1 MSGGL
6 INIVHVFPTDSFRR
20 YRVSISHF
28 LDELSQVQCY
38 FSSDFYRPPDILV
51 GKLRFYRDSFFLS
64 FIFFRHLPTE
74 LAERNSTKTGH
85 MLGSECG
92 LNPLTSVLRL
102 LLRAIKQLICV
113 ECKVQSLYFNQIVS
127 ERFKPIFSFC
137 LQDGIAVRI

>member
-74 LAERNSTKTGH
+74 LAERNSTKNRPYARKWVRFEPIDV
-85 MLGSECG
+85 S
-92 LNPLTSVLRL
+92 TSFV
-102 LLRAIKQLICV
+102 V
-113 ECKVQSLYFNQIVS
+113 EGN
-127 ERFKPIFSFC
+127 
-137 LQDGIAVRI
+137 